1 MIPSTAV
8 WDSYSSLPEDP
19 MEIKL
24 KKINIYRMKLIN
36 AHVHGH
42 GLGLFSYSINELHRY
57 LNYCVRG
64 GVNR

>member
-1 MIPSTAV
+1 
-8 WDSYSSLPEDP
+8 